1 MCGLKI
7 ALTCSGACV
16 YPSEVGGGGF
26 ASGGSGGGGG
36 AQRCWIFLFYE
47 YIYKL

>member
-16 YPSEVGGGGF
+16 YPSEVGGGGGF
-26 ASGGSGGGGG
+26 ASGGRGGGGPDELD
-36 AQRCWIFLFYE
+36 ISVL
-47 YIYKL
+47 